1 MLNLKIFETV
11 DQSAGSNGN
20 SEEQKSSTNSS
31 IVNSEGSNTVKLDHK
46 FSINYP
52 LKIESLRGKPLTYN
66 I

>member
-1 MLNLKIFETV
+1 MLNGKRFETV

-20 SEEQKSSTNSS
+20 SEEQKSSKNSS
-31 IVNSEGSNTVKLDHK
+31 IVNSEGSITVKLDHK

-52 LKIESLRGKPLTYN
+52 LMIENLRGNPLTYN